1 MFARPPF
8 LFGGCQFDLFERTAF
23 LFSTRSTT
31 VFVSTVDLEACRI
44 IDLALTACELPDV
57 GLNAEPATDIALRAV
72 HEVPEFVAVPGTDCS
87 VGARPIGDLD
97 LLAESKPDETLAALD
112 LSSLA
117 LEAMRLL
124 DCDLDA
130 LVLPADIDLD
140 AEVPDVGLDAGVTNS
155 EDCP

>member
-8 LFGGCQFDLFERTAF
+8 LFGGLQFDLFDRAAF
-23 LFSTRSTT
+23 LFIERSTGR
-31 VFVSTVDLEACRI
+31 FVSMEDLKALQL
-44 IDLALTACELPDV
+44 IDFELTACELPDV
-57 GLNAEPATDIALRAV
+57 SLNAEPATDIVLRAV
-72 HEVPEFVAVPGTDCS
+72 LGIPEFEAVPGTDLP
-87 VGARPIGDLD
+87 VGARPVDDLD
-97 LLAESKPDETLAALD
+97 LLAESLPDEALSALD

-140 AEVPDVGLDAGVTNS
+140 AEVPDVDLDAEVTNS
-155 EDCP
+155 